1 MGLRGVPRT
10 GHCTPPAFRP
20 HVFLYLLLVAFKEF
34 GLSLL
39 RKGATG
45 MNLRSMLCALLL
57 LCYYTFLTFILG
69 ESFTSKVKEK
79 SKNKLTVMISMCSQ
93 NV

>member
-1 MGLRGVPRT
+1 MTALSFVLI
-10 GHCTPPAFRP
+10 CS
-20 HVFLYLLLVAFKEF
+20 LVAFKEF

-39 RKGATG
+39 RKGATE

-69 ESFTSKVKEK
+69 EFQLPSLCVFGINYCEFGPFFFLDQTG
-79 SKNKLTVMISMCSQ
+79 
-93 NV
+93 

>member
-1 MGLRGVPRT
+1 M
-10 GHCTPPAFRP
+10 FFFF
-20 HVFLYLLLVAFKEF
+20 VFFLVAFQEF

-69 ESFTSKVKEK
+69 ESFTSKVKK
-79 SKNKLTVMISMCSQ
+79 KKVQKQANSDD
-93 NV
+93 

>member
-1 MGLRGVPRT
+1 M
-10 GHCTPPAFRP
+10 TPLGGEF
-20 HVFLYLLLVAFKEF
+20 VLTCLLVAFKEF

-39 RKGATG
+39 RKGATE

-69 ESFTSKVKEK
+69 KFHQPSLCSFVINDCKGCHFS
-79 SKNKLTVMISMCSQ
+79 SQ
-93 NV
+93 TG

>member
-1 MGLRGVPRT
+1 MIL
-10 GHCTPPAFRP
+10 C
-20 HVFLYLLLVAFKEF
+20 FLFNPVQEY

-39 RKGATG
+39 NDGATG

-69 ESFTSKVKEK
+69 SA
-79 SKNKLTVMISMCSQ
+79 KNQVFLKIIPTRRLCYIICPFYPLRDRRGRGGGS
-93 NV
+93 

>member
-10 GHCTPPAFRP
+10 GDGAPRRFATFRP
-20 HVFLYLLLVAFKEF
+20 HVFFFCCFFLVAFQEF

-79 SKNKLTVMISMCSQ
+79 NPKTS
-93 NV
+93 

>member
-1 MGLRGVPRT
+1 MWL
-10 GHCTPPAFRP
+10 C
-20 HVFLYLLLVAFKEF
+20 LKEY

-39 RKGATG
+39 RDSATR

-69 ESFTSKVKEK
+69 SNAPRPLVVNT
-79 SKNKLTVMISMCSQ
+79 
-93 NV
+93 